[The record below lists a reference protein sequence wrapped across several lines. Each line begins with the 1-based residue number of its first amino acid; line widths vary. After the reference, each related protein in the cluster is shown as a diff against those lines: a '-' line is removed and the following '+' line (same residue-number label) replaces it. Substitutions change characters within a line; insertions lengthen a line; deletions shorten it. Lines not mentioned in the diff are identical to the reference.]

1 METYPLGGQI
11 AQSGQGSNPLVRGV
25 KDAEVLKVVATVTD
39 EQFAARALVRDWARN
54 ATSGPGGTAAI
65 RDVEQ
70 GKTDAWRPVFSRL
83 AELGIFGVAIP
94 EESGGA
100 GGSIED
106 LCAMVEEA
114 AKALVPGP
122 VATTALA
129 TLVVSDPDLLG
140 ALASGERFAGLALE
154 GEIEFDG
161 ATSKASGTLPF
172 ALGVA
177 EGAVLL
183 APADGKWLLID
194 TGGAGVQIEPLAA
207 SDFSRPLAR
216 VVLNSATATVV
227 SDTRARVEELAATV
241 LAAEAAG
248 ITRWSLETAVD
259 YAKVREQFGK
269 PIGSFQAIK
278 HICAEMLC
286 RAEQAEVAAAD
297 AARAAAEGDE
307 SQFSI
312 AAALAASTGI
322 AAVKA
327 NVKDCIQVLGG
338 IGCTWEHDAHLYL
351 RRAHA
356 IGRFL
361 GGAETWLRRITAL
374 TQAGVRRR
382 LEIDLTE
389 VEDRRA
395 EIAAAVAQIAELP
408 EEKRQAA
415 LAEAGLQAPHWPAPY
430 GRGAGPAEQLL
441 IDQELTAAG
450 VARPDLVIGWW
461 AAPTIL
467 EHGTP
472 EQVERFVPGTTRGE
486 FLWCQLFS
494 EPGAGSDL
502 ASLRTKAVRTEGGW
516 NLTGQKVWTSAA
528 HKAKWGVCLARTD
541 PDAPKHKGITYFL
554 VEMSSPGIEIR
565 PLREITGD
573 SLFNEVFLDNVFVP
587 DELVVGEVNDGWR
600 LARTT
605 LANERVAMANGTALG
620 NPMEELLELLAELD
634 LDAAQ
639 QDRLGRLIVTAQT
652 GALLDQRIAQLAVGG
667 QDPGAQSSVRKLI
680 GVRYR
685 QALAEFTMDV
695 SEGGGLVDRRADG
708 DRAVFDFLNTRCLT
722 IAGGTEQIL
731 LTVAAERLLGLP
743 R

>member
-1 METYPLGGQI
+1 M
-11 AQSGQGSNPLVRGV
+11 
-25 KDAEVLKVVATVTD
+25 VATVTD

-70 GKTDAWRPVFSRL
+70 GKSDAWRPVFSRL

-129 TLVVSDPDLLG
+129 TLVVSDPELLG
-140 ALASGERFAGLALE
+140 ALASGERFAGLALQ
-154 GEIEFDG
+154 GDIRFDG
-161 ATSKASGTLPF
+161 ATSKASGCLPF

-177 EGAVLL
+177 DGAVLL

-194 TGGAGVQIEPLAA
+194 TDGEGAQIEPLQAT
-207 SDFSRPLAR
+207 DFSRPLAR
-216 VVLNSATATVV
+216 VVLDSAPATVV
-227 SDTRARVEELAATV
+227 SDTRGRVEELAATV

-248 ITRWSLETAVD
+248 ITRWSLQTAVD

-312 AAALAASTGI
+312 AAALAAGTAI

-374 TQAGVRRR
+374 TQGGVRRR
-382 LEIDLTE
+382 LGIDLTE
-389 VEDRRA
+389 VEDQRP
-395 EIAAAVAQIAELP
+395 EIAAAVAKIADLP
-408 EEKRQAA
+408 EQERQAA

-441 IDQELTAAG
+441 IDQELAAAG

-528 HKAKWGVCLARTD
+528 HKARWGVCLARTD

-620 NPMEELLELLAELD
+620 NPMEELLKLLAERD
-634 LDAAQ
+634 LDAAE
-639 QDRLGRLIVTAQT
+639 QDRLGRLIIAAQT

-685 QALAEFTMDV
+685 QALAEYTMDV
-695 SEGGGLVDRRADG
+695 SEGGGLVHNQ
-708 DRAVFDFLNTRCLT
+708 AVFDFLNTRCLT

>member
-1 METYPLGGQI
+1 M
-11 AQSGQGSNPLVRGV
+11 
-25 KDAEVLKVVATVTD
+25 VATVTD
-39 EQFAARALVRDWARN
+39 EQFAARELVRDWARS
-54 ATSGPGGTAAI
+54 AASGETASVAV
-65 RDVEQ
+65 RAVER
-70 GKTDAWRPVFSRL
+70 GDSDAWRPVFAGL
-83 AELGIFGVAIP
+83 AELGLFGVAVP
-94 EESGGA
+94 EDRGGA
-100 GGSIED
+100 GGSIGD

-129 TLVVSDPDLLG
+129 TLVVTDPDLLG
-140 ALASGERFAGLALE
+140 ALTTGERFAGLALE
-154 GEIEFDG
+154 GDVSFAG
-161 ATSKASGTLPF
+161 TTASGTVQW
-172 ALGVA
+172 ALGA
-177 EGAVLL
+177 SAGGVLL
-183 APADGKWLLID
+183 LPAEENWLLVDLDADG
-194 TGGAGVQIEPLAA
+194 VVVEPLEAA
-207 SDFSRPLAR
+207 DFSRPLAR
-216 VVLNSATATVV
+216 VELTSVPATVV
-227 SDTRARVEELAATV
+227 QAPGLRDLAATL

-248 ITRWSLETAVD
+248 VTRYALETAVA

-286 RAEQAEVAAAD
+286 RAEQAEVAASD
-297 AARAAAEGDE
+297 AARAASESDA
-307 SQFSI
+307 SQFAMAAAAAASIGI
-312 AAALAASTGI
+312 AAA
-322 AAVKA
+322 KA

-351 RRAHA
+351 RRAHS

-361 GGAETWLRRITAL
+361 GGLEFWLRRVAAL
-374 TQAGVRRR
+374 TQDGVRRR
-382 LEIDLTE
+382 LSIDLSE
-389 VEDRRA
+389 VEGQRA
-395 EIAAAVAQIAELP
+395 EIAAAVAEVAALP
-408 EEKRQAA
+408 AEKRQVA
-415 LAEAGLQAPHWPAPY
+415 LAEAGLQAPHWPVPY

-441 IDQELTAAG
+441 IDEEMASAG
-450 VARPDLVIGWW
+450 IERPDLVIGWW

-467 EHGTP
+467 EHGTQ
-472 EQVERFVPGTTRGE
+472 EQIERFVPATLRGD

-502 ASLRTKAVRTEGGW
+502 ASLRTKAVRGDGGW
-516 NLTGQKVWTSAA
+516 LLTGQKVWTSAA
-528 HKAKWGVCLARTD
+528 QKAAWGVCLARTD

-554 VEMSSPGIEIR
+554 LDMKSPGIEIR

-587 DELVVGEVNDGWR
+587 DEMVVGTVNDGWR

-605 LANERVAMANGTALG
+605 LANERIAMATGTALG
-620 NPMEELLELLAELD
+620 NPMEELLRVLAGME

-639 QDRLGRLIVTAQT
+639 QDRLARLILLAQA
-652 GALLDQRIAQLAVGG
+652 GALLDQRIAMLAVGG
-667 QDPGAQSSVRKLI
+667 KDPGAQSSVRKLI

-685 QALAEFTMDV
+685 QELAEFAMDV
-695 SEGGGLVDRRADG
+695 SDGGGLVRN
-708 DRAVFDFLNTRCLT
+708 RAVFDFLNTRCLT

>member
-1 METYPLGGQI
+1 M
-11 AQSGQGSNPLVRGV
+11 
-25 KDAEVLKVVATVTD
+25 VATVTD
-39 EQFAARALVRDWARN
+39 EQFAARELVRDWARS
-54 ATSGPGGTAAI
+54 AVSGETASLAV
-65 RDVEQ
+65 RAVEQ
-70 GKTDAWRPVFSRL
+70 GDPHAWRPVF
-83 AELGIFGVAIP
+83 AGIADLGLFGVAVD
-94 EESGGA
+94 EEAGGA
-100 GGSIED
+100 GGSISD

-129 TLVVSDPDLLG
+129 TLVVTDPGVLD
-140 ALASGERFAGLALE
+140 ALMSGERFAGLALE
-154 GEIEFDG
+154 GDVSLDG
-161 ATSKASGTLPF
+161 QAASGSIPF
-172 ALGVA
+172 ALGA
-177 EGAVLL
+177 AAGGMLL
-183 APADGKWLLID
+183 APAGDSWVLID
-194 TGGAGVQIEPLAA
+194 LDSDGVALEPLEAA
-207 SDFSRPLAR
+207 DFSRPLAR
-216 VVLNSATATVV
+216 VELTSVAATA
-227 SDTRARVEELAATV
+227 VEAPGLRDLAATL

-248 ITRWSLETAVD
+248 VTRYALETAVA

-286 RAEQAEVAAAD
+286 RAEQAEVAASD
-297 AARAAAEGDE
+297 AARAASESDS
-307 SQFSI
+307 SQFAI
-312 AAALAASTGI
+312 AAAAAVSIGI
-322 AAVKA
+322 AAAKA

-351 RRAHA
+351 RRAHS
-356 IGRFL
+356 ISRFL
-361 GGAETWLRRITAL
+361 GGLEHWLRRVAAL
-374 TQAGVRRR
+374 TQDGVRRK
-382 LEIDLTE
+382 LSIDLTE
-389 VEDRRA
+389 VEGQRP
-395 EIAAAVAQIAELP
+395 EIAAAVAEVAALP
-408 EEKRQAA
+408 AEKRQVA

-441 IDQELTAAG
+441 IDEEMAAAG
-450 VARPDLVIGWW
+450 VERPDLVIGWW

-472 EQVERFVPGTTRGE
+472 EQIERFVPATLRGD

-502 ASLRTKAVRTEGGW
+502 ASLRTKAVRGDGGW
-516 NLTGQKVWTSAA
+516 LLTGQKVWTSAA
-528 HKAKWGVCLARTD
+528 QKAAWGVCLARTD
-541 PDAPKHKGITYFL
+541 PEVPKHKGITYFL
-554 VEMSSPGIEIR
+554 VDMKAPGIEIR

-587 DELVVGEVNDGWR
+587 DEMVVGSVNDGWR

-605 LANERVAMANGTALG
+605 LANERIAMASGTALG
-620 NPMEELLELLAELD
+620 NPMEELLRVLAGLD

-639 QDRLGRLIVTAQT
+639 QDRLARLILLAQA
-652 GALLDQRIAQLAVGG
+652 GALLDQRIAMLAVGG
-667 QDPGAQSSVRKLI
+667 KDPGAQSSVRKLI

-685 QALAEFTMDV
+685 QELAEFTMDV
-695 SEGGGLVDRRADG
+695 SDGGGLVRN
-708 DRAVFDFLNTRCLT
+708 RAVFDFLNTRCLT

>member
-1 METYPLGGQI
+1 M
-11 AQSGQGSNPLVRGV
+11 
-25 KDAEVLKVVATVTD
+25 VATVTD

-65 RDVEQ
+65 REVEQ
-70 GKTDAWRPVFSRL
+70 GKPDAWRPVFSRL

-106 LCAMVEEA
+106 LCAMVEEV

-129 TLVVSDPDLLG
+129 TLVVTDPELLE
-140 ALASGERFAGLALE
+140 ALAAGERFAGLALE
-154 GEIEFDG
+154 GDVRLDG
-161 ATSKASGTLPF
+161 ATSTASGTLPF
-172 ALGVA
+172 ALGASNTVRD
-177 EGAVLL
+177 GVLL
-183 APADGKWLLID
+183 APADDKWLLID
-194 TGGAGVQIEPLAA
+194 ATGEGVRVEPLQAT
-207 SDFSRPLAR
+207 DFSRPLAR
-216 VVLNSATATVV
+216 VVLSSAPATVLPE
-227 SDTRARVEELAATV
+227 TGTRVEELVATV

-248 ITRWSLETAVD
+248 ITRWALETAVD

-278 HICAEMLC
+278 HLCAEMLC
-286 RAEQAEVAAAD
+286 RAEQAEVAASD
-297 AARAAAEGDE
+297 AARAAADGDA

-312 AAALAASTGI
+312 AAALAASTCI
-322 AAVKA
+322 ATVKA

-361 GGAETWLRRITAL
+361 GGPERWQRRITAL
-374 TQAGVRRR
+374 TQDGVRRR
-382 LEIDLTE
+382 LGIDLTE
-389 VEDRRA
+389 VEGRRA
-395 EIAAAVAQIAELP
+395 EIAAAVAEIAELP
-408 EEKRQAA
+408 AEKRQVG
-415 LAEAGLQAPHWPAPY
+415 LAEAGLQAPHWPKPY
-430 GRGAGPAEQLL
+430 GRAASPAEQLL
-441 IDQELTAAG
+441 IDQELAAAG
-450 VARPDLVIGWW
+450 VERPDLVIGWW

-472 EQVERFVPGTTRGE
+472 EQIEQFVPGTLRGE

-502 ASLRTKAVRTEGGW
+502 ASLRTKAVRGDGGW
-516 NLTGQKVWTSAA
+516 LLTGQKVWTSAA
-528 HKAKWGVCLARTD
+528 HKARWGVCLARTD

-554 VEMSSPGIEIR
+554 VDMKSPGIDIR

-587 DELVVGEVNDGWR
+587 DEMVVGEVNDGWR

-620 NPMEELLELLAELD
+620 NPMEELLTLLAARELD
-634 LDAAQ
+634 VAE
-639 QDRLGRLIVTAQT
+639 QDRLARLIILAQT

-685 QALAEFTMDV
+685 QALAEFTMDAA
-695 SEGGGLVDRRADG
+695 EGGGLVDRRADG

>member
-1 METYPLGGQI
+1 M
-11 AQSGQGSNPLVRGV
+11 
-25 KDAEVLKVVATVTD
+25 VATVTD
-39 EQFAARALVRDWARN
+39 EQFAARELVRDWARN
-54 ATSGPGGTAAI
+54 TTSGPGGTAAI
-65 RDVEQ
+65 RAVEQ
-70 GKTDAWRPVFSRL
+70 GDADAWRPVFARL
-83 AELGIFGVAIP
+83 ADLGLFGVAIS
-94 EESGGA
+94 EDAGGA
-100 GGSIED
+100 GGSVED

-122 VATTALA
+122 IATTALA
-129 TLVVSDPDLLG
+129 TLVLTDPEVLSG
-140 ALASGERFAGLALE
+140 LASGERFAGLALE
-154 GEIEFDG
+154 GAARFDG
-161 ATSKASGTLPF
+161 ASVSGTVDFVLGGAAGGLLLLP
-172 ALGVA
+172 AA
-177 EGAVLL
+177 EQWVLVDT
-183 APADGKWLLID
+183 AADGV
-194 TGGAGVQIEPLAA
+194 TVEPLQAT
-207 SDFSRPLAR
+207 DFSRPLAR
-216 VVLNSATATVV
+216 VVLSSAPATPIDV
-227 SDTRARVEELAATV
+227 SRERLENLTATV

-248 ITRWSLETAVD
+248 ITRWSLDTAVA

-278 HICAEMLC
+278 HLCAEMLC

-297 AARAAAEGDE
+297 AARAARE
-307 SQFSI
+307 SPDSEDARQFSI
-312 AAALAASTGI
+312 AAALAASVGI
-322 AAVKA
+322 AAAKA

-361 GGAETWLRRITAL
+361 AGSQRGPERWLRRVTAL
-374 TQAGVRRR
+374 TQDGVRRR
-382 LEIDLTE
+382 LSIDLTE
-389 VEDRRA
+389 VESQRA
-395 EIAAAVAQIAELP
+395 EIAAAVAEIAALP
-408 EEKRQAA
+408 VEKRQLA
-415 LAEAGLQAPHWPAPY
+415 LAEAGLQAPHWPKPY
-430 GRGAGPAEQLL
+430 GRAAAPAEQLL
-441 IDQELTAAG
+441 IDQELAAAG
-450 VARPDLVIGWW
+450 VERPDLVIGWW

-472 EQVERFVPGTTRGE
+472 EQVQRFVPGTLRGE

-502 ASLRTKAVRTEGGW
+502 ASLRTKAVRTEEPGDGW
-516 NLTGQKVWTSAA
+516 LLTGQKVWTSAA
-528 HKAKWGVCLARTD
+528 HKARWGVCLARTD
-541 PDAPKHKGITYFL
+541 PNAPKHKGITYFL
-554 VEMSSPGIEIR
+554 VDMTSPGIEIR

-587 DELVVGEVNDGWR
+587 DELVVGAVNDGWR

-620 NPMEELLELLAELD
+620 NPMEDLLKLLAARD
-634 LDAAQ
+634 LDVAE
-639 QDRLGRLIVTAQT
+639 QDRLARLIVLAQT

-695 SEGGGLVDRRADG
+695 AEGGGLVHN
-708 DRAVFDFLNTRCLT
+708 RAVFDFLNTRCLT